1 MNTLDVPDELT
12 DAARTSKG
20 KANQLATEA
29 PPEDGDQDFGFLDLL
44 TMVGEGKWIVFGV
57 TVVAIAFGV
66 FRSLVATPIFSSTAV
81 IMPAQQGGGG
91 SVAGALAQLSQ
102 LPGLGAL
109 GGISGGKSSDQLYV
123 ALMRSQT
130 LQDTVIKKH
139 DLRNKWASRSIE
151 DARLSLS
158 TAVSIGTDKQSG
170 LINIVAQSSD
180 PVFAAELAN
189 SHVEE
194 LHKML
199 DRVAVTEAQQ
209 RRMFYEKQIAKTQSN
224 LSTAELRYRQAQES
238 SGIQVTSM
246 LAESALRTSAELRAK
261 ITSLEI
267 SLQASSQ
274 FVTAKNPDSQR
285 IASEL
290 AALRA
295 RLAQLEQGSGRAVVT
310 PRQQETMQAFR
321 ELKVQESMLDAFVRQ
336 LEIAKIDEAKEGL
349 PIQIVDIAKPAEIR
363 SAPQRTK
370 MVFAAASLG
379 LGIGFA
385 LALLYAWV
393 RRMKQNAENRNRW
406 SELCRAWGL
415 SRRIYK

>member
-1 MNTLDVPDELT
+1 M
-12 DAARTSKG
+12 TS
-20 KANQLATEA
+20 NEPIDPQIEN
-29 PPEDGDQDFGFLDLL
+29 DRDFGFFDLL
-44 TMVGEGKWIVFGV
+44 TMLGEGKWVMVGI
-57 TVVAIAFGV
+57 TVVAIAFGI

-91 SVAGALAQLSQ
+91 SAAGALAQLSQ

-109 GGISGGKSSDQLYV
+109 GGTIGGKSSDQLYV

-130 LQDTVIKKH
+130 LQDTIIKKH
-139 DLRNKWASRSIE
+139 DLRNRWASRSIE

-158 TAVSIGTDKQSG
+158 TAVSIGTDRQSG
-170 LINIVAQSSD
+170 LINIIAQDPD

-199 DRVAVTEAQQ
+199 DRVAITEAQQ
-209 RRMFYEKQIAKTQSN
+209 RRMFYENQIAKTEAN
-224 LSTAELRYRQAQES
+224 LRTAELQYRQAQES

-285 IASEL
+285 VASEL

-295 RLAQLEQGSGRAVVT
+295 RLAQLEQGSGRAIVT

-321 ELKVQESMLDAFVRQ
+321 ELKVQEGMLDAFVRQ
-336 LEIAKIDEAKEGL
+336 LEIAKIDEAKEGM
-349 PIQIVDIAKPAEIR
+349 PVQIVDIAKPAETR

-370 MVFAAASLG
+370 MVIAAASLG
-379 LGIGFA
+379 LGIGFV
-385 LALLYAWV
+385 LALLRSWA
-393 RRMKQNAENRNRW
+393 RRMERDPENKIHW
-406 SELCRAWGL
+406 HELRRAWDL
-415 SRRIYK
+415 QRRL